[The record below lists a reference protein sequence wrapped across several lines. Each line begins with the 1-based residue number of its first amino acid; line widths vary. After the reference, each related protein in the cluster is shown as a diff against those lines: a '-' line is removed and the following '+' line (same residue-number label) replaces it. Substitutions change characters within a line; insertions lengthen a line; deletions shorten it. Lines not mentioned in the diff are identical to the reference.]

1 MKRVGLKPASIEEG
15 SLSFI
20 DFNQLVLPQDNTILR
35 ATASQR
41 ITGPAENISLKVES
55 LLASFLKFECDFQET
70 VERMKSELESLKGY
84 SIKKLFKKLDR
95 QGRGYIDVTSVREFI
110 SANDPDFNVS

>member
-1 MKRVGLKPASIEEG
+1 MDEFEPRQAFARVARDPYRLEATDIFHYIDRFEENETHTMEACHLLVKYWNQSMKRVGLKPASLEEG

-55 LLASFLKFECDFQET
+55 LLASFLKFECDF
-70 VERMKSELESLKGY
+70 
-84 SIKKLFKKLDR
+84 
-95 QGRGYIDVTSVREFI
+95 
-110 SANDPDFNVS
+110 